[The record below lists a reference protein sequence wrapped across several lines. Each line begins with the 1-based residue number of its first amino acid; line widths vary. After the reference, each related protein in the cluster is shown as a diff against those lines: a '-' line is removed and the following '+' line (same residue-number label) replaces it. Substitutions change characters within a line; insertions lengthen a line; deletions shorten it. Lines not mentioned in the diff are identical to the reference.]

1 MRKHEVQG
9 SLLPAFLVRVGY
21 KAGMK
26 LATRAEV
33 WGVDALRPY
42 EANAKSHPVAQVEL
56 LVRSIR
62 EYGFNAPILVSE
74 EHGIVAGHGRLLAA
88 RELDMTEV
96 PVVVLDHL
104 TEEQVQEYRLADNKL
119 TEVGGWDAEL
129 LRQELEEIIARG
141 VDMEALGF
149 VPEDL
154 HDQWKSD
161 IEKINREKENLDG
174 IPGRI
179 IITCDSFLR
188 DEIVECLDAFKRDR
202 GYEFTVV

>member
-1 MRKHEVQG
+1 
-9 SLLPAFLVRVGY
+9 
-21 KAGMK
+21 MK

-33 WGVDALRPY
+33 WGVDALLPY

-129 LRQELEEIIARG
+129 LRQELEEVMARG
-141 VDMEALGF
+141 IDMTALGF

-154 HDQWKSD
+154 DDPWKSD
-161 IEKINREKENLDG
+161 IEAIEKARENLDG

-179 IITCDSFLR
+179 VVICDEFLKE
-188 DEIVECLDAFKRDR
+188 EIVECLQTFKRDK
-202 GYEFTVV
+202 GYEFTVT